1 MNFVDFCESLPKEF
15 LGLKVQ
21 LMCNSTPK
29 LLNDVHLTI
38 ELALISLLIV
48 LLLVFGLVFRRL
60 SKNRLA
66 NKSSKDLN
74 VLRLLYIT
82 VSAIFVWMWLGTL
95 DVVSLTMGNVVPS
108 SQIKTIQHLEGGIVY
123 KIHVEEGQKVIAG
136 QSLVELETTDSE
148 ANVGEML
155 VRLDTLT
162 VQMARLDAESIGSE
176 EITFTPEVE
185 QRTPKLARQEK
196 ALFKARR
203 DGYLSGVASQQG
215 LITQKEQVI
224 EQVSSRLKHSENK
237 LVFLKEQVD
246 ISNELLKDELTNRY
260 NHLTLLK
267 DKSTLLSQ
275 IDEDKALLKGSEAS
289 LVEARERLNEIRLS
303 YQANS
308 RGELEKSRREYSE
321 LSQRMEKLK
330 DSLKR
335 TILRAP
341 VDGTI
346 KTLNV
351 HTVGG
356 VIRPSE
362 AVIELVPTGDKLLIE
377 VKLPPQDVGFVQ
389 VGQTAQIRLA
399 SADATRLGK
408 LDGKVIHIS
417 PDSFVDEEGA
427 AFYKVRIETEQNFFE
442 RNGLKYF
449 LSPGVQVSTGI
460 VTGER
465 TVFEYL
471 FEPFLGG
478 IERALR
484 ER

>member
-1 MNFVDFCESLPKEF
+1 MKTFINK
-15 LGLKVQ
+15 LKTRKIPTKD
-21 LMCNSTPK
+21 LDI
-29 LLNDVHLTI
+29 L
-38 ELALISLLIV
+38 SLLY
-48 LLLVFGLVFRRL
+48 L
-60 SKNRLA
+60 
-66 NKSSKDLN
+66 
-74 VLRLLYIT
+74 T
-82 VSAIFVWMWLGTL
+82 VMTAFIWMWLGTL
-95 DVVSLTMGNVVPS
+95 DIVSLTSGSVVPS
-108 SQIKTIQHLEGGIVY
+108 SQVKTIQHLEGGIVS
-123 KIHVEEGQKVIAG
+123 KIYIKEGQRVLAN
-136 QSLVELETTDSE
+136 QPLLDLESTDSK

-155 VRLDTLT
+155 VRLATLT
-162 VQMARLDAESIGSE
+162 VKMARLRAESNGSE
-176 EITFTPEVE
+176 VIIFLSEVE
-185 QRTPKLARQEK
+185 KRTPKLVQQER

-203 DGYLSGVASQQG
+203 ESYLSGFASQQG
-215 LITQKEQVI
+215 LVLQKEQVI
-224 EQVSSRLKHSENK
+224 EQVTSRLVHSENK
-237 LVFLKEQVD
+237 LKLLQEQ
-246 ISNELLKDELTNRY
+246 ISISDELLKDELTNRY
-260 NHLTLLK
+260 NHITLLK
-267 DKSTLLSQ
+267 DESILLSQ
-275 IDEDKALLKGSEAS
+275 IDEDKALIKGSEAS
-289 LVEARERLNEIRLS
+289 LVEAQEKLNEIRLG

-308 RGELEKSRREYSE
+308 RGELEESRREHGE

-335 TILRAP
+335 TVLRAP

-356 VIRPSE
+356 VIRPGE
-362 AVIELVPTGDKLLIE
+362 VVIEIVPVDDILLIE

-417 PDSFVDEEGA
+417 PDSIVDEEGV

-442 RNGLKYF
+442 RNELKYF
-449 LSPGVQVSTGI
+449 LSPGVQVSAGI

-478 IERALR
+478 MEKALR

>member
-1 MNFVDFCESLPKEF
+1 VLNFKKILPK
-15 LGLKVQ
+15 KNVKI
-21 LMCNSTPK
+21 SDSD
-29 LLNDVHLTI
+29 LLT
-38 ELALISLLIV
+38 
-48 LLLVFGLVFRRL
+48 LLVGLMAATGL
-60 SKNRLA
+60 WM
-66 NKSSKDLN
+66 
-74 VLRLLYIT
+74 YI
-82 VSAIFVWMWLGTL
+82 AKL
-95 DVVSLTMGNVVPS
+95 DVVSATIGSVVPS
-108 SQIKTIQHLEGGIVY
+108 SQVKTIQHLEGGIVS
-123 KIHVEEGQKVIAG
+123 KIYIKEGQQVLAN
-136 QSLVELETTDSE
+136 QPLLDLESTDSK

-155 VRLDTLT
+155 VRLATLT
-162 VQMARLDAESIGSE
+162 VKMARLRAESNGSE
-176 EITFTPEVE
+176 VIIFLSEVE
-185 QRTPKLARQEK
+185 KRTPKLVQQER

-203 DGYLSGVASQQG
+203 ESYLSGFASQQG
-215 LITQKEQVI
+215 LVLQKEQVI
-224 EQVSSRLKHSENK
+224 EQVSSRLVHSENK
-237 LVFLKEQVD
+237 LKLLQEQ
-246 ISNELLKDELTNRY
+246 ISISDELLKDELTNRY
-260 NHLTLLK
+260 NHITLLK
-267 DKSTLLSQ
+267 DESVLLSQ
-275 IDEDKALLKGSEAS
+275 IDEDKALIKGSEAS
-289 LVEARERLNEIRLS
+289 LVEAQEKLNEIRLG

-308 RGELEKSRREYSE
+308 RGELEESRREHGE

-335 TILRAP
+335 TVLRAP

-356 VIRPSE
+356 VIRPGE
-362 AVIELVPTGDKLLIE
+362 VVIEIVPVDDILLIE

-417 PDSFVDEEGA
+417 PDSIVDEEGV

-442 RNGLKYF
+442 RNELKYF
-449 LSPGVQVSTGI
+449 LSPGVQVSAGI

-478 IERALR
+478 MEKALR

>member
-1 MNFVDFCESLPKEF
+1 MKTFINK
-15 LGLKVQ
+15 LKTRKIPTKD
-21 LMCNSTPK
+21 LDI
-29 LLNDVHLTI
+29 L
-38 ELALISLLIV
+38 SLLY
-48 LLLVFGLVFRRL
+48 L
-60 SKNRLA
+60 
-66 NKSSKDLN
+66 
-74 VLRLLYIT
+74 T
-82 VSAIFVWMWLGTL
+82 VMTAFIWMWLGTL
-95 DVVSLTMGNVVPS
+95 DIVSLTSGSVVPS
-108 SQIKTIQHLEGGIVY
+108 SQVKTIQHLEGGIVS
-123 KIHVEEGQKVIAG
+123 KIYIEEGQRVLAN
-136 QSLVELETTDSE
+136 QPLLDLESTDSK

-155 VRLDTLT
+155 VRLATLT
-162 VQMARLDAESIGSE
+162 VKMARLRAESNGSE
-176 EITFTPEVE
+176 VIIFLSEVE
-185 QRTPKLARQEK
+185 KRTPKLVQQER

-203 DGYLSGVASQQG
+203 ESYLSGFASQQG
-215 LITQKEQVI
+215 LVLQKEQVI
-224 EQVSSRLKHSENK
+224 EQVTSRLVHSENK
-237 LVFLKEQVD
+237 LKLLQEQ
-246 ISNELLKDELTNRY
+246 ISISDELLKDELTNRY
-260 NHLTLLK
+260 NHITLLK
-267 DKSTLLSQ
+267 DESILLSQ
-275 IDEDKALLKGSEAS
+275 IDEDKALIKGSEAS
-289 LVEARERLNEIRLS
+289 LVEAQEKLNEIRLG

-308 RGELEKSRREYSE
+308 RGELEESRREHGE

-335 TILRAP
+335 TVLRAP

-356 VIRPSE
+356 VIRPGE
-362 AVIELVPTGDKLLIE
+362 VVIEIVPVDDILLIE

-417 PDSFVDEEGA
+417 PDSIVDEEGV

-442 RNGLKYF
+442 RNELKYF
-449 LSPGVQVSTGI
+449 LSPGVQVSAGI

-478 IERALR
+478 MEKALR

>member
-1 MNFVDFCESLPKEF
+1 MLNFKKILPK
-15 LGLKVQ
+15 KNVKI
-21 LMCNSTPK
+21 SDSD
-29 LLNDVHLTI
+29 LLT
-38 ELALISLLIV
+38 
-48 LLLVFGLVFRRL
+48 LLVGLMAATGL
-60 SKNRLA
+60 WM
-66 NKSSKDLN
+66 
-74 VLRLLYIT
+74 YI
-82 VSAIFVWMWLGTL
+82 AKL
-95 DVVSLTMGNVVPS
+95 DVVSATIGSVVPS
-108 SQIKTIQHLEGGIVY
+108 SQVKTIQHLEGGIVS
-123 KIHVEEGQKVIAG
+123 KIYIKEGQQVLAN
-136 QSLVELETTDSE
+136 QPLLDLESTDSK

-155 VRLDTLT
+155 VRLATLT
-162 VQMARLDAESIGSE
+162 VKMARLRAESNGSE
-176 EITFTPEVE
+176 VIIFLSEVE
-185 QRTPKLARQEK
+185 KRTPKLVQQER

-203 DGYLSGVASQQG
+203 ESYLSGFASQQG
-215 LITQKEQVI
+215 LVLQKEQVI
-224 EQVSSRLKHSENK
+224 EQVSSRLVHSENK
-237 LVFLKEQVD
+237 LKLLQEQ
-246 ISNELLKDELTNRY
+246 ISISDELLKDELTNRY
-260 NHLTLLK
+260 NHITLLK
-267 DKSTLLSQ
+267 DESILLSQ
-275 IDEDKALLKGSEAS
+275 IDEDKALIKGSEAS
-289 LVEARERLNEIRLS
+289 LVEAQEKLNEIRLG

-308 RGELEKSRREYSE
+308 RGELEESRREHGE

-335 TILRAP
+335 TVLRAP

-356 VIRPSE
+356 VIRPGE
-362 AVIELVPTGDKLLIE
+362 VVIEIVPVDDILLIE

-417 PDSFVDEEGA
+417 PDSIVDEEGV

-442 RNGLKYF
+442 RNELKYF
-449 LSPGVQVSTGI
+449 LSPGVQVSAGI

-478 IERALR
+478 MEKALR

>member
-1 MNFVDFCESLPKEF
+1 MKILTN
-15 LGLKVQ
+15 Q
-21 LMCNSTPK
+21 LQIAK
-29 LLNDVHLTI
+29 KYLED
-38 ELALISLLIV
+38 
-48 LLLVFGLVFRRL
+48 L
-60 SKNRLA
+60 SILQ
-66 NKSSKDLN
+66 
-74 VLRLLYIT
+74 LLYIT
-82 VSAIFVWMWLGTL
+82 VSTIFIWLWLGTL
-95 DVVSLTMGNVVPS
+95 DIVSLTSGSVVPS
-108 SQIKTIQHLEGGIVY
+108 SQVKTIQHLEGGIIS
-123 KIHVEEGQKVIAG
+123 KIYIKEGQKVLAN
-136 QSLVELETTDSE
+136 QPLLDLENTDSE

-155 VRLDTLT
+155 VRLATLT
-162 VQMARLDAESIGSE
+162 VKTARLEAESNDSKTIIFKP
-176 EITFTPEVE
+176 EIEK
-185 QRTPKLARQEK
+185 RTPKLAQQER

-203 DGYLSGVASQQG
+203 DSYLSGIASQKG
-215 LITQKEQVI
+215 LVAQKEQVI
-224 EQVSSRLKHSENK
+224 QQVKSRLSHSENK
-237 LVFLKEQVD
+237 LKLLQEQIS

-260 NHLTLLK
+260 NHITLLK
-267 DKSTLLSQ
+267 DEAIILSN

-289 LVEARERLNEIRLS
+289 LVEAQEKLNEIRLG
-303 YQANS
+303 YQAKS
-308 RGELEKSRREYSE
+308 REEMEESRREHSE

-335 TILRAP
+335 TTLRAP

-356 VIRPSE
+356 VIRPGE
-362 AVIELVPTGDKLLIE
+362 AVIEIVPVDDMLLIE
-377 VKLPPQDVGFVQ
+377 VSLPPQDVGFVQ

-417 PDSFVDEEGA
+417 PDSIINKEGV
-427 AFYKVRIETEQNFFE
+427 AFYKVRIETNKSFFE
-442 RNGLKYF
+442 RNGLKYY
-449 LSPGVQVSTGI
+449 LSPGVQVSASI

-478 IERALR
+478 MERALK

>member
-1 MNFVDFCESLPKEF
+1 MKTFINK
-15 LGLKVQ
+15 LKTRKIPTKD
-21 LMCNSTPK
+21 LDI
-29 LLNDVHLTI
+29 L
-38 ELALISLLIV
+38 SLLY
-48 LLLVFGLVFRRL
+48 L
-60 SKNRLA
+60 
-66 NKSSKDLN
+66 
-74 VLRLLYIT
+74 T
-82 VSAIFVWMWLGTL
+82 VMTAFIWMWLGTL
-95 DVVSLTMGNVVPS
+95 DIVSLTSGSVVPS
-108 SQIKTIQHLEGGIVY
+108 SQVKTIQHLEGGIVS
-123 KIHVEEGQKVIAG
+123 KIYIEEGQRVLAN
-136 QSLVELETTDSE
+136 QPLLDLESTDSK

-155 VRLDTLT
+155 VRLATLT
-162 VQMARLDAESIGSE
+162 VKMARLRAESNGSE
-176 EITFTPEVE
+176 VIIFLSEVE
-185 QRTPKLARQEK
+185 KRTPKLVQQER

-203 DGYLSGVASQQG
+203 ESYLSGFASQQG
-215 LITQKEQVI
+215 LVLQKEQVI
-224 EQVSSRLKHSENK
+224 EQVSSRLVHSENK
-237 LVFLKEQVD
+237 LKLLQEQ
-246 ISNELLKDELTNRY
+246 ISISDELLKDELTNRY
-260 NHLTLLK
+260 NHITLLK
-267 DKSTLLSQ
+267 DESILLSQ
-275 IDEDKALLKGSEAS
+275 IDEDKALIKGSEAS
-289 LVEARERLNEIRLS
+289 LVEAQEKLNEIRLG

-308 RGELEKSRREYSE
+308 RGELEESRREHGE

-335 TILRAP
+335 TVLRAP

-356 VIRPSE
+356 VIRPGE
-362 AVIELVPTGDKLLIE
+362 VVIEIVPVDDILLIE

-417 PDSFVDEEGA
+417 PDSIVDEEGV

-442 RNGLKYF
+442 RNELKYF
-449 LSPGVQVSTGI
+449 LSPGVQVSAGI

-478 IERALR
+478 MEKALR

>member
-1 MNFVDFCESLPKEF
+1 MKILTN
-15 LGLKVQ
+15 Q
-21 LMCNSTPK
+21 LQIAK
-29 LLNDVHLTI
+29 KYLED
-38 ELALISLLIV
+38 
-48 LLLVFGLVFRRL
+48 L
-60 SKNRLA
+60 SILQ
-66 NKSSKDLN
+66 
-74 VLRLLYIT
+74 LLYIT
-82 VSAIFVWMWLGTL
+82 VSTIFIWLWIGTL
-95 DVVSLTMGNVVPS
+95 DIVSLTSGSVVPS
-108 SQIKTIQHLEGGIVY
+108 SQVKTIQHLEGGIIS
-123 KIHVEEGQKVIAG
+123 KIYIKEGQKVLAN
-136 QSLVELETTDSE
+136 QPLLDLENTDSE

-155 VRLDTLT
+155 VRLATLT
-162 VQMARLDAESIGSE
+162 VKTARLEAESNDSKTIIFKP
-176 EITFTPEVE
+176 EIEK
-185 QRTPKLARQEK
+185 RTPKLAQQER

-203 DGYLSGVASQQG
+203 DSYLSGIASQKG
-215 LITQKEQVI
+215 LVAQKEQVI
-224 EQVSSRLKHSENK
+224 QQVKSRLSHSENK
-237 LVFLKEQVD
+237 LKLLQEQIS

-260 NHLTLLK
+260 NHITLLK
-267 DKSTLLSQ
+267 DEVIILSN

-289 LVEARERLNEIRLS
+289 LVEAQEKLNEIRLG
-303 YQANS
+303 YQAKS
-308 RGELEKSRREYSE
+308 REEMEESRREHSE

-335 TILRAP
+335 TTLRAP

-356 VIRPSE
+356 VIRPGE
-362 AVIELVPTGDKLLIE
+362 AVIEIVPVDDMLLIE
-377 VKLPPQDVGFVQ
+377 VSLPPQDVGFVQ

-417 PDSFVDEEGA
+417 PDSIINKEGV
-427 AFYKVRIETEQNFFE
+427 AFYKVRIETNKSFFE
-442 RNGLKYF
+442 RNGLKYY
-449 LSPGVQVSTGI
+449 LSPGVQVSASI

-478 IERALR
+478 MERALK

>member
-1 MNFVDFCESLPKEF
+1 VLNFKKILPK
-15 LGLKVQ
+15 KNVKI
-21 LMCNSTPK
+21 SDSD
-29 LLNDVHLTI
+29 LLT
-38 ELALISLLIV
+38 
-48 LLLVFGLVFRRL
+48 LLVGLMAATGL
-60 SKNRLA
+60 WM
-66 NKSSKDLN
+66 
-74 VLRLLYIT
+74 YI
-82 VSAIFVWMWLGTL
+82 AKL
-95 DVVSLTMGNVVPS
+95 DVVSATIGSVVPS
-108 SQIKTIQHLEGGIVY
+108 SQVKTIQHLEGGIVS
-123 KIHVEEGQKVIAG
+123 KIYIKEGQQVLAN
-136 QSLVELETTDSE
+136 QPLLDLESTDSK

-155 VRLDTLT
+155 VRLATLT
-162 VQMARLDAESIGSE
+162 VKMARLRAESNGSE
-176 EITFTPEVE
+176 VIIFLSEVE
-185 QRTPKLARQEK
+185 KRTPKLVQQER

-203 DGYLSGVASQQG
+203 ESYLSGFASQQG
-215 LITQKEQVI
+215 LVLQKEQVI
-224 EQVSSRLKHSENK
+224 EQVTSRLVHSENK
-237 LVFLKEQVD
+237 LKLLQEQ
-246 ISNELLKDELTNRY
+246 ISISDELLKDELTNRY
-260 NHLTLLK
+260 NHITLLK
-267 DKSTLLSQ
+267 DESVLLSQ
-275 IDEDKALLKGSEAS
+275 IDEDKALIKGSEAS
-289 LVEARERLNEIRLS
+289 LVEAQEKLNEIRLG

-308 RGELEKSRREYSE
+308 RGELEESRREHGE

-335 TILRAP
+335 TVLRAP

-356 VIRPSE
+356 VIRPGE
-362 AVIELVPTGDKLLIE
+362 VVIEIVPVDDILLIE

-417 PDSFVDEEGA
+417 PDSIVDEEGV

-442 RNGLKYF
+442 RNELKYF
-449 LSPGVQVSTGI
+449 LSPGVQVSAGI

-478 IERALR
+478 MEKALR

>member
-1 MNFVDFCESLPKEF
+1 MKAFINKFKEW
-15 LGLKVQ
+15 KVPAKD
-21 LMCNSTPK
+21 L
-29 LLNDVHLTI
+29 DVL
-38 ELALISLLIV
+38 SLLY
-48 LLLVFGLVFRRL
+48 L
-60 SKNRLA
+60 
-66 NKSSKDLN
+66 
-74 VLRLLYIT
+74 T
-82 VSAIFVWMWLGTL
+82 VTAAFIWMWLGVL
-95 DVVSLTMGNVVPS
+95 DVVSLTSGSVVPS
-108 SQIKTIQHLEGGIVY
+108 SQIKTIQHLEGGIVS
-123 KIHVEEGQKVIAG
+123 KIYVKEGQKVVTN
-136 QSLVELETTDSE
+136 QPLLELESTDSE

-155 VRLDTLT
+155 IRLATLT
-162 VQMARLDAESIGSE
+162 VKMARLEAESNNSGV
-176 EITFTPEVE
+176 ITFSPEVE
-185 QRTPKLARQEK
+185 KITPKLAKQER

-203 DGYLSGVASQQG
+203 DSYLSGIASQQG
-215 LITQKEQVI
+215 LVSQKEQVI
-224 EQVSSRLKHSENK
+224 AQVGSRLAHSENRLK
-237 LVFLKEQVD
+237 LLQEQVG
-246 ISNELLKDELTNRY
+246 ISEELLKDELTNRY

-267 DKSTLLSQ
+267 DQSSLFSQ

-289 LVEARERLNEIRLS
+289 LVEASQKLNEIRLG

-308 RGELEKSRREYSE
+308 HEELEESRREHGE

-335 TILRAP
+335 TVLRAP

-356 VIRPSE
+356 VIRSGE
-362 AVIELVPTGDKLLIE
+362 TVIEIVPVDDMLLIE
-377 VKLPPQDVGFVQ
+377 VSLPPQDVGFVQ
-389 VGQTAQIRLA
+389 IGQTAQIRLA

-417 PDSFVDEEGA
+417 PDSIINKEGE
-427 AFYKVRIETEQNFFE
+427 AFYKVRIETKKSFFE

-449 LSPGVQVSTGI
+449 LSPGVQVNAGI

-478 IERALR
+478 MENALR

>member
-1 MNFVDFCESLPKEF
+1 MKTFINK
-15 LGLKVQ
+15 LKTRKIPTKD
-21 LMCNSTPK
+21 LDI
-29 LLNDVHLTI
+29 L
-38 ELALISLLIV
+38 SLLY
-48 LLLVFGLVFRRL
+48 L
-60 SKNRLA
+60 
-66 NKSSKDLN
+66 
-74 VLRLLYIT
+74 T
-82 VSAIFVWMWLGTL
+82 VMTAFIWMWLGTL
-95 DVVSLTMGNVVPS
+95 DIVSLTSGSVVPS
-108 SQIKTIQHLEGGIVY
+108 SQVKTIQHLEGGIVS
-123 KIHVEEGQKVIAG
+123 KIYIKEGQQVLAN
-136 QSLVELETTDSE
+136 QPLLDLESTDSK

-155 VRLDTLT
+155 VRLATLT
-162 VQMARLDAESIGSE
+162 VKMARLRAESNGSE
-176 EITFTPEVE
+176 VIIFLSEVE
-185 QRTPKLARQEK
+185 KRTPKLVQQER

-203 DGYLSGVASQQG
+203 ESYLSGFASQQG
-215 LITQKEQVI
+215 LVLQKEQVI
-224 EQVSSRLKHSENK
+224 EQVTSRLVHSENK
-237 LVFLKEQVD
+237 LKLLQEQ
-246 ISNELLKDELTNRY
+246 ISISDELLKDELTNRY
-260 NHLTLLK
+260 NHITLLK
-267 DKSTLLSQ
+267 DESILLSQ
-275 IDEDKALLKGSEAS
+275 IDEDKALIKGSEAS
-289 LVEARERLNEIRLS
+289 LVEAQEKLNEIRLG

-308 RGELEKSRREYSE
+308 RGELEESRREHGE

-335 TILRAP
+335 TVLRAP

-356 VIRPSE
+356 VIRPGE
-362 AVIELVPTGDKLLIE
+362 VVIEIVPVDDILLIE

-417 PDSFVDEEGA
+417 PDSIVDEEGV

-442 RNGLKYF
+442 RNELKYF
-449 LSPGVQVSTGI
+449 LSPGVQVSAGI

-478 IERALR
+478 MEKALR

>member
-1 MNFVDFCESLPKEF
+1 MKTFINK
-15 LGLKVQ
+15 LKTRKIPTKD
-21 LMCNSTPK
+21 LDI
-29 LLNDVHLTI
+29 L
-38 ELALISLLIV
+38 SLLY
-48 LLLVFGLVFRRL
+48 L
-60 SKNRLA
+60 
-66 NKSSKDLN
+66 
-74 VLRLLYIT
+74 T
-82 VSAIFVWMWLGTL
+82 VMTAFIWMWLGTL
-95 DVVSLTMGNVVPS
+95 DIVSLTSGSVVPS
-108 SQIKTIQHLEGGIVY
+108 SQVKTIQHLEGGIVS
-123 KIHVEEGQKVIAG
+123 KIYIKEGQQVLAN
-136 QSLVELETTDSE
+136 QPLLDLESTDSK

-155 VRLDTLT
+155 VRLATLT
-162 VQMARLDAESIGSE
+162 VKMARLRAESNGSE
-176 EITFTPEVE
+176 VIIFLSEVE
-185 QRTPKLARQEK
+185 KRTPKLVQQER

-203 DGYLSGVASQQG
+203 ESYLSGFASQQG
-215 LITQKEQVI
+215 LVLQKEQVI
-224 EQVSSRLKHSENK
+224 EQVTSRLVHSENK
-237 LVFLKEQVD
+237 LKLLQEQ
-246 ISNELLKDELTNRY
+246 ISISDELLKDELTNRY
-260 NHLTLLK
+260 NHITLLK
-267 DKSTLLSQ
+267 DESVLLSQ
-275 IDEDKALLKGSEAS
+275 IDEDKALIKGSEAS
-289 LVEARERLNEIRLS
+289 LVEAQEKLNEIRLG

-308 RGELEKSRREYSE
+308 RGELEESRREHGE

-335 TILRAP
+335 TVLRAP

-356 VIRPSE
+356 VIRPGE
-362 AVIELVPTGDKLLIE
+362 VVIEIVPVDDILLIE

-417 PDSFVDEEGA
+417 PDSIVDEEGV

-442 RNGLKYF
+442 RNELKYF
-449 LSPGVQVSTGI
+449 LSPGVQVSAGI

-478 IERALR
+478 MEKALR

>member
-1 MNFVDFCESLPKEF
+1 MKILTN
-15 LGLKVQ
+15 Q
-21 LMCNSTPK
+21 LQIAK
-29 LLNDVHLTI
+29 KYLED
-38 ELALISLLIV
+38 
-48 LLLVFGLVFRRL
+48 L
-60 SKNRLA
+60 SILQ
-66 NKSSKDLN
+66 
-74 VLRLLYIT
+74 LLYIT
-82 VSAIFVWMWLGTL
+82 VSTIFIWLWLGTL
-95 DVVSLTMGNVVPS
+95 DIVSLTSGSVVPS
-108 SQIKTIQHLEGGIVY
+108 SQVKTIQHLEGGIIS
-123 KIHVEEGQKVIAG
+123 KIYIKEGQKVLAN
-136 QSLVELETTDSE
+136 QPLLDLENTDSE

-155 VRLDTLT
+155 VRLATLT
-162 VQMARLDAESIGSE
+162 VKTARLEAESNDSKTIIFKP
-176 EITFTPEVE
+176 EIEK
-185 QRTPKLARQEK
+185 RTPKLAQQER

-203 DGYLSGVASQQG
+203 DSYLSGIASQKG
-215 LITQKEQVI
+215 LVAQKEQVI
-224 EQVSSRLKHSENK
+224 QQVKSRLSHSENK
-237 LVFLKEQVD
+237 LKLLQEQIS

-260 NHLTLLK
+260 NHITLLK
-267 DKSTLLSQ
+267 DEAILLSN

-289 LVEARERLNEIRLS
+289 LVEAQEKLNEIRLG
-303 YQANS
+303 YQAKS
-308 RGELEKSRREYSE
+308 REEMEESRREHSE

-335 TILRAP
+335 TTLRAP

-356 VIRPSE
+356 VIRPGE
-362 AVIELVPTGDKLLIE
+362 AVIEIVPVDDMLLIE
-377 VKLPPQDVGFVQ
+377 VSLPPQDVGFVQ

-417 PDSFVDEEGA
+417 PDSIINKEGV
-427 AFYKVRIETEQNFFE
+427 AFYKVRIETNKSFFE
-442 RNGLKYF
+442 RNGLKYY
-449 LSPGVQVSTGI
+449 LSPGVQVSASI

-478 IERALR
+478 MEKALR